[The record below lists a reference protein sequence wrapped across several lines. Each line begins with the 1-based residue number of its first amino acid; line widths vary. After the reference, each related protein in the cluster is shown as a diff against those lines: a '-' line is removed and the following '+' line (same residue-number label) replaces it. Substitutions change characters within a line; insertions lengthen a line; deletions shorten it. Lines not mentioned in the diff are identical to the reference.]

1 MHVLVIEDDREHA
14 QFIEKVLCEAGH
26 SVETA
31 ADGAG
36 GLTRAR
42 QDQFDALVVDRMLP
56 EKPGL
61 QLVEEF
67 RNGGGTTPALF
78 LSALTDVDNKVE
90 GLKVGADDYLAKPF
104 APEELVARIEALGRR
119 QTTGEPPV
127 TKLRVG
133 DLEMDL
139 LARKVTRGVTR
150 IDLQPREFKLL
161 EYLMRHAGQTVT
173 RTMLL
178 EKVWN
183 YHFDPQ
189 TNRSCRRCAVRVTAC
204 RHEIRPFCVCPDHHV
219 PAFARLLDPLRAVFG
234 GTLGISVPSDRR
246 NHARRIE
253 GPLRSRI

>member
-1 MHVLVIEDDREHA
+1 MRVLVIEDDREHA
-14 QFIEKVLCEAGH
+14 DFIEKVLGEAGH
-26 SVETA
+26 AVETV
-31 ADGAG
+31 ADGVG

-42 QDQFDALVVDRMLP
+42 EEAFDALVVDRMLP

-78 LSALTDVDNKVE
+78 LSALSDVDNRVE

-104 APEELVARIEALGRR
+104 APEELVARVEALGRR
-119 QTTGEPPV
+119 QITGEPPV
-127 TKLRVG
+127 TVLTVG
-133 DLEMDL
+133 DLEMNL
-139 LARKVTRGVTR
+139 LSRIVMRGETK

-178 EKVWN
+178 EKVWG

-189 TNRSCRRCAVRVTAC
+189 TNVIDVHISR
-204 RHEIRPFCVCPDHHV
+204 
-219 PAFARLLDPLRAVFG
+219 LRAKIDKEFDQQLLQTVRG
-234 GTLGISVPSDRR
+234 SGYCLQ
-246 NHARRIE
+246 A
-253 GPLRSRI
+253 